1 MLQKRKNATG
11 EIMKDTLTNTLS
23 DLDIFDGLDSED
35 ITIR

>member
-1 MLQKRKNATG
+1 M
-11 EIMKDTLTNTLS
+11 DTLTNTLS